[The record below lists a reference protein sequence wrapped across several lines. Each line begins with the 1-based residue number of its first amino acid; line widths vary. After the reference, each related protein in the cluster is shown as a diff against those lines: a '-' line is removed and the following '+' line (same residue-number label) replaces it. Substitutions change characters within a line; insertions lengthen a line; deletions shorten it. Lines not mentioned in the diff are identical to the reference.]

1 MGFMVSSVRRSV
13 FFLGI
18 SVFSIIHALG
28 VFGIVPAVSLLSR
41 LLFPLVFCR
50 RIFSV
55 LVFVRRLSFYNIYER
70 IVFKSFF
77 NIVYDCVK
85 SSVRVFKKSAHTFR
99 TIFNH
104 TFFTISNLVFFVN
117 LEGYDTRFF
126 YKIANFRTPHF
137 FLPFAVLFYFISVR
151 LRILTFSYFLALL
164 IAV

>member
-85 SSVRVFKKSAHTFR
+85 SSVRVFKKSALYFR

-104 TFFTISNLVFFVN
+104 ICRRGAKPPIWKGMTHDFFTKSPIS
-117 LEGYDTRFF
+117 
-126 YKIANFRTPHF
+126 A
-137 FLPFAVLFYFISVR
+137 LPIFSYHLPSYFI
-151 LRILTFSYFLALL
+151 LYTHTIFLLTDFF
-164 IAV
+164 